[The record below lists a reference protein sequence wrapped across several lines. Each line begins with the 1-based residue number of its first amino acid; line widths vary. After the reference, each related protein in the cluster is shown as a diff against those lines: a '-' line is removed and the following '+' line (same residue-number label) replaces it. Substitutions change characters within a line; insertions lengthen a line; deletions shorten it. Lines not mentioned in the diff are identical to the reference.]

1 MTIIDVVLW
10 LPINVLKRVLRP
22 VTTTLSSLS
31 ELDEKALNDYIKEN
45 TH

>member
-10 LPINVLKRVLRP
+10 LPVNVLKRALRP
-22 VTTTLSSLS
+22 VTTALSSLS